1 MIKLIYCLRRRAEHD
16 RDAFQQYWLA
26 THAPL
31 VREAAEALGVLR
43 YVQSHT
49 IATAIDA
56 ALADG
61 RGCAV
66 PAYDG
71 VAELWWESEASLIA
85 GMSSEAGQRASAMLF
100 HDEARFIDFAASAI
114 FFTREAA
121 VISGA

>member
-1 MIKLIYCLRRRAEHD
+1 MIKLIYCLRRRADHD
-16 RDAFQQYWLA
+16 RAAFQRYWLA

-31 VREAAEALGVLR
+31 VREAAAALGVVR

-71 VAELWWESEASLIA
+71 VAELCWESEAALVA

-100 HDEARFIDFAASAI
+100 HDEAEFIDFASSAI
-114 FFTREAA
+114 FFTNEEII
-121 VISGA
+121 VSGA